1 MARLRIVD
9 VVPKHRWM
17 VALDEFPHVRV
28 NVFAI
33 GLALRLH
40 RFIISGTTDRTGDK
54 CPVVAAGVVEAHAQ
68 TLSTDGRSQLANE
81 VARRMLPFSWQF
93 RVRRQTGPERKS
105 IMMLGG
111 EHDIF
116 RASVVEY
123 LGPDVGIPLLNLAV
137 EDRSEVVVIVV
148 SAIMLAMVGLRRRSV
163 EPHAVQIPLCIG
175 VVCDVVRRG
184 EVMFRMNE
192 RRPTRNRIKTPVNE
206 YPEFCVAIPLR
217 KRMLVERFETCFV
230 VRRRLRLPL

>member
-17 VALDEFPHVRV
+17 VALDELPHLRV

-40 RFIISGTTDRTGDK
+40 RFIISGNADRTRDK

-68 TLSTDGRSQLANE
+68 PLSTDGSSQLANE

-93 RVRRQTGPERKS
+93 RVRRRTGPERKS
-105 IMMLGG
+105 IMMLRG

-123 LGPDVGIPLLNLAV
+123 FSPGVRIPFLNLPV
-137 EDRSEVVVIVV
+137 KHRSEVVVIVV
-148 SAIMLAMVGLRRRSV
+148 TAIMLAMIGLCRSSPK
-163 EPHAVQIPLCIG
+163 PHPLQIPFLLG
-175 VVCDVVRRG
+175 VSCTL
-184 EVMFRMNE
+184 F
-192 RRPTRNRIKTPVNE
+192 
-206 YPEFCVAIPLR
+206 
-217 KRMLVERFETCFV
+217 
-230 VRRRLRLPL
+230 

>member
-1 MARLRIVD
+1 MPGLRIVD

-40 RFIISGTTDRTGDK
+40 RFIISGTTDRTRDK

-68 TLSTDGRSQLANE
+68 TLFADGSSQLTNE
-81 VARRMLPFSWQF
+81 VARSMLPFGWEF

-123 LGPDVGIPLLNLAV
+123 FSPRVRIPFLNLPV
-137 EDRSEVVVIVV
+137 EDRSEVIVIVI
-148 SAIMLAMVGLRRRSV
+148 SAIMLAMVGLRRCSL
-163 EPHAVQIPLCIG
+163 EPHTVQIPFCIG
-175 VVCDVVRRG
+175 VLCDVVR
-184 EVMFRMNE
+184 
-192 RRPTRNRIKTPVNE
+192 
-206 YPEFCVAIPLR
+206 
-217 KRMLVERFETCFV
+217 
-230 VRRRLRLPL
+230 